1 MRQLIDAKVAV
12 VGAQVKKL
20 EDSNHKRFEE
30 LQGSIDKVIKALS
43 MREPSGWQPRKA
55 PPLPPPSR

>member
-1 MRQLIDAKVAV
+1 MIHEIHAKNANAS
-12 VGAQVKKL
+12 G
-20 EDSNHKRFEE
+20 DSYKRFEE
-30 LQGSIDKVIKALS
+30 LQGSIDKVLKALS